1 MMASLVPDTVI
12 YISDFSLCSR
22 VGLITSWPSTLPTAT
37 EPVGPSHGISEVA
50 RATDEPIIP
59 QISGEQ
65 SRSTDMTVATTTT
78 SL

>member
-1 MMASLVPDTVI
+1 M
-12 YISDFSLCSR
+12 
-22 VGLITSWPSTLPTAT
+22 SWPSTLPTTT

-50 RATDEPIIP
+50 SATDEPIIP

-65 SRSTDMTVATTTT
+65 SRSTDITVATTTT